1 MRNTSSEQAGTITR
15 LPSLLYHE
23 ESRFPLP
30 SPGPRPQRDPG
41 CHPGR
46 GLILSRPAP
55 WMRHITGGGKLAFS
69 RCLAG
74 RGVPLVSPSLWASS
88 MPDTQGHAIR
98 SVRRGMKSGGDI
110 IGIRLVR
117 FAGWPRRPDS
127 VAHRLGLVA
136 YVLLLVAAPRATHAQ
151 DESGASQVRYIEE
164 LKQRNAGYGPG
175 CDGVGISVPA
185 EVNMPADITSRW
197 AAGHSACIPGMRLI
211 MTCISEVTGGDRVVG
226 CTLQVVDGQREG
238 TITCDQLTLI
248 VPDARFTPDATLSD
262 ALGEASEGGSRSCSE
277 RVELTPGTTVAAV
290 FLVPAREST
299 GDLAVTVDVDGSEVP
314 AFLIPAGQLSA
325 ASSPES

>member
-1 MRNTSSEQAGTITR
+1 MA
-15 LPSLLYHE
+15 
-23 ESRFPLP
+23 
-30 SPGPRPQRDPG
+30 
-41 CHPGR
+41 
-46 GLILSRPAP
+46 
-55 WMRHITGGGKLAFS
+55 GGKLAFS
-69 RCLAG
+69 RCLVG
-74 RGVPLVSPSLWASS
+74 RGVPLVSRPSLWASS

-98 SVRRGMKSGGDI
+98 LVRRGTKSGGGI
-110 IGIRLVR
+110 IGNRSVR

-127 VAHRLGLVA
+127 VAELLGLVA
-136 YVLLLVAAPRATHAQ
+136 CMLLLAAGPRAAQAQ
-151 DESGASQVRYIEE
+151 DEPGASQVRYIEE

-175 CDGVGISVPA
+175 CDGIGISVPA

-211 MTCISEVTGGDRVVG
+211 MTCLVDVTGEDRVIG

-248 VPDARFTPDATLSD
+248 LPDARFTPDPTLSD

-277 RVELTPGTTVAAV
+277 RIELTPGATVSAV

-299 GDLAVTVDVDGSEVP
+299 GELAVTVDVDGSEVP
-314 AFLIPAGQLSA
+314 AFLIPAGQVSA
-325 ASSPES
+325 EPSPES